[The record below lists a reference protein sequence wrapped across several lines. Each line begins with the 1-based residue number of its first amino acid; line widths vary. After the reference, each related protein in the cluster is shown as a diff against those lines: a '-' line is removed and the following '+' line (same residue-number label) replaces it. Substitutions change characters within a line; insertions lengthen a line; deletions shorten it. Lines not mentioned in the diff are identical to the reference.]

1 MNFISNI
8 QQRDSE
14 NSHSWKLFTSNKTVL
29 EALYADIQHAKET
42 IYLEAFIL
50 NHDSV
55 GEPFLELLCKKAAE
69 GVQVRILVDSVGSLG
84 LGSSVYLQKFKEVG
98 VHIRF
103 FNWLLPFSKHNK
115 KLWYFRNH
123 RRIVIVDSK
132 ILYTGGFCFGKRME
146 FWRETSIRI
155 EGPILTQAKTVADKT
170 WKKVYKKRYVNLG
183 REWRT
188 NVEGFS
194 FVTQAPLIGERYLY
208 HQFID
213 AIRQA
218 KRYVYITTPYFL
230 PDHKLYRV
238 LRLAKKRGVD
248 VRILLPKKGD
258 HRIVNHASHTYFHSF
273 LSKNIGIYQYPEM
286 VHAKTAVIDDEWAM
300 IGTLNMDNVS
310 LRYNF
315 ECAVVTSNTQCAKE
329 LRDIFMK
336 DIETIQP
343 LTLSEWENRPLI
355 DKIKDWLSWPIRK
368 LL

>member
-1 MNFISNI
+1 MNIISNVPI
-8 QQRDSE
+8 KEEEVGHRWQ
-14 NSHSWKLFTSNKTVL
+14 LYTTNKAVL
-29 EALYADIQHAKET
+29 ESLYKDIENAQES
-42 IYLEAFIL
+42 IYLETFIL

-55 GEPFLELLCKKAAE
+55 GEPFLELLCKKAQE
-69 GVQVRILVDSVGSLG
+69 GVHVRVLVDSMGSLG
-84 LGSSVYLQKFKEVG
+84 LGSSVYLQKFKEAG

-123 RRIVIVDSK
+123 RRIAIIDKST
-132 ILYTGGFCFGKRME
+132 LYTGGFCFGKRME
-146 FWRETSIRI
+146 SWRDTSIRI
-155 EGPILTQAKTVADKT
+155 QGAVVEQARVVADKT

-188 NVEGFS
+188 NVDGFS

-218 KRYVYITTPYFL
+218 KKYIYITTPYFI
-230 PDHKLYRV
+230 PDHRLYRV
-238 LRLAKKRGVD
+238 LKIAKKRGVD
-248 VRILLPKKGD
+248 VRILLPKRGD
-258 HRIVNHASHTYFHSF
+258 HRIVDHAAHTYFHSF
-273 LSKNIGIYQYPEM
+273 LSKNVEIVQYPEM
-286 VHAKTAVIDDEWAM
+286 IHAKTAVIDDEWAM

-315 ECAVVTSNTQCAKE
+315 ECAVVTSNTDCVKE
-329 LRDIFMK
+329 LKSIYLK
-336 DIETIQP
+336 DLGISHTIS
-343 LTLSEWENRPLI
+343 LTEWENRPLLERL
-355 DKIKDWLSWPIRK
+355 KDWIVWPIRK